1 MKRRRKVLLIL
12 ALSLILMA
20 ILFAVVIEKALNSVL
35 PPEMV
40 KELLD
45 DEGLNKEISS
55 IINDESIIKDVQ
67 SVVYNRDLRETSDTT
82 KNIVSSDLIK
92 NSQQKN
98 STAKVSDS
106 AKNFNK
112 HTTEKDSTAGVSET
126 HKIPTSV
133 LKKEQKYSTNSQQKL
148 SVSTSDQ
155 LEAAKIVLSV
165 MSMGEIKELISLY
178 KEGKKSEAIQKGVSI
193 LKQRLSPE
201 QKKRLKELYFRY
213 K

>member
-1 MKRRRKVLLIL
+1 LKRNRKVLLIL
-12 ALSLILMA
+12 AISLILIA
-20 ILFAVVIEKALNSVL
+20 LLFAIVIEKALNSVL

-40 KELLD
+40 EELLN

-55 IINDESIIKDVQ
+55 IINDKSIIQDVQ
-67 SVVYNRDLRETSDTT
+67 SVVYNRDLRETRDTT

-92 NSQQKN
+92 NSQREN
-98 STAKVSDS
+98 STAKVNGS
-106 AKNFNK
+106 AKDFDK
-112 HTTEKDSTAGVSET
+112 HTTEGVSET
-126 HKIPTSV
+126 QKIPTYV
-133 LKKEQKYSTNSQQKL
+133 LQKEQKYSTNSQQKL

-155 LEAAKIVLSV
+155 IEAVKIVLSV